1 MKNLNQIISW
11 YFKRRYPEIEAWAN
25 HAQQT
30 QEQIWQS
37 LLQKAKETAW
47 GRYYNYA
54 AMKTIADYQKNVP
67 IQTYDTLKPF
77 IQLMMEGN
85 KNVLWQS
92 PVEWFAKSSGTTSDK
107 SKFIPVSYEA
117 MESCHFKGAKDIMAA
132 YCFHSPNTQI
142 YSGKGLVLG
151 GSHQIHKLNSKAKY
165 GDLSAV
171 LMQNMPRLGRFL
183 RTPDLSVSLM
193 ENWEEKLEKTAEIT
207 LQQNVTHL
215 VGVPTWLLVLM
226 RRVLE
231 KSGKEN
237 LSEVWPNL
245 GLYLH
250 GGVSFTPYEEQF
262 RQLVPSPKLQY
273 WQTYNASEGF
283 FGIQDL
289 PYRND
294 MLLMLDYGVFYEFLP
309 MSEIDKSQAKALTI
323 NEVELNTNYALLI
336 STNAGLWRYMIG
348 DTVKFTSLKPYRI
361 VVSGRTKHFINAF
374 GEEIIIDN
382 ADQAIAEAA
391 RQTKAKVKEYT
402 AAPVYFSNTKNGT
415 HEWLIEFEKYPEQMA
430 TFKDLLDKNLQ
441 KINSDYEAKR
451 HKNLAMS
458 MPLIQVV
465 SPNTFYE
472 WLKKK
477 GKIGGQHKIPRLEN
491 NRRFVE
497 EIKKVDAD
505 LKMKKK
511 P

>member
-1 MKNLNQIISW
+1 MKPLNQIISW

-25 HAQQT
+25 QGQQT
-30 QEQIWQS
+30 QEQVWHE
-37 LLQKAKETAW
+37 LLQNAKQTAW

-54 AMKTIADYQKNVP
+54 SIKTIADYQKNVP
-67 IQTYDTLKPF
+67 IQTYDSLKPF
-77 IQLMMEGN
+77 IQRMLEGD
-85 KNVLWQS
+85 KNVLWHS
-92 PVEWFAKSSGTTSDK
+92 PIEWFAKSSGTTSDK

-117 MESCHFKGAKDIMAA
+117 METCHFKGAKDIMAA
-132 YCFHSPNTQI
+132 YCYHSPDTQI
-142 YSGKGLVLG
+142 YAGKGLVLG
-151 GSHQIHKLNSKAKY
+151 GSHQINTLNSKLRY

-193 ENWEEKLEKTAEIT
+193 ENWEEKLQKTAEIT

-231 KSGKEN
+231 ISGKEN

-262 RQLVPSPKLQY
+262 RQLIPSEKLQY

-283 FGIQDL
+283 FGLQDL
-289 PYRND
+289 PYKND
-294 MLLMLDYGVFYEFLP
+294 MLLMLDYGIFYEFLP
-309 MSEIDKSQAKALTI
+309 MSEIDKPQAKALTLK
-323 NEVELNTNYALLI
+323 EVELHTNYALLI

-348 DTVKFTSLKPYRI
+348 DTIKFTSLKPYRI

-382 ADQAIAEAA
+382 ADKAIAEAA
-391 RQTKAKVKEYT
+391 RQTNAKVKEYT
-402 AAPVYFSNTKNGT
+402 AAPVYFSETKNGT
-415 HEWLIEFEKYPEQMA
+415 HEWLIEFEKAPQNLA
-430 TFKDLLDKNLQ
+430 VFSKLLDENLQ

-458 MPLIQVV
+458 MPLIRAVAQH
-465 SPNTFYE
+465 TFYE
-472 WLKKK
+472 WLKKR
-477 GKIGGQHKIPRLEN
+477 GKIGGQHKVPRLAN
-491 NRRFVE
+491 HRRFVE
-497 EIKKVDAD
+497 ELKKIDEQ
-505 LKMKKK
+505 LSLEK
-511 P
+511 